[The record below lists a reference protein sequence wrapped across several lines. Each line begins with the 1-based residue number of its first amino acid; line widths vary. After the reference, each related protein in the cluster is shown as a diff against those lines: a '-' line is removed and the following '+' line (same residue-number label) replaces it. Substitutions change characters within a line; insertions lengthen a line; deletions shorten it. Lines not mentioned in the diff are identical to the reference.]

1 MSSDFVFIDP
11 NKIPPRRSVKP
22 ARSGRFK
29 VKKISSKVWENN
41 YEEEVESQEEVPEFN
56 LLDSVL
62 PQNNIAVQAS
72 SIDPLSQAIF
82 TPEKVVFSSINN
94 YLPQAVVKNNTKTKE
109 DFRKELLAEIENIYA
124 KDDEL
129 SRRINEMSSTSR
141 SVPMHLVSSSI
152 INKDIDDNGNLKI
165 HIAPKQDFYKNFGDK
180 ENKDIYITETFIKKD
195 LTERYRAESDWFQV
209 SSTAPSRVSD
219 LKKYYEAK
227 DRRGSNSQQ
236 VKFEL
241 SKKDNRFNLKS
252 IVGYMSVF
260 LVPVSLVYLFVFGQF
275 SLSGFALGSGNFV
288 KTALGGVNSK
298 LLSTSSFTLV
308 NSKDSEIFPQLTE
321 FSSQIK
327 EAGLGKELSDSI
339 ESFLQKNAE
348 FSWFNLFKSKSINN
362 NFSIIETESLAKVK
376 NALNTLSINNK
387 NLIRLSS
394 EFSNYLSIISFW
406 NQVLLPDK
414 NYLIVVLNSERSWP
428 GGGEPKNYVVV
439 STSKE
444 GLETVSS
451 GKFSELDAAFD
462 LKVVPPDPIK
472 VASTSWL
479 PSQSFWFM
487 DFKESAKTITNF
499 FENTSGKRIDGV
511 IAVNENFLKNLS
523 FKESLT
529 MDTSSPSWFYGF
541 YEAFGRKPAGRW
553 VSLASILNNGLNS
566 HDVQFYFKDSALEKF
581 VEGSGW
587 STKVASEDS
596 KDVLGVSW
604 ASIKGGSLNL
614 ELAEY
619 RTQIFQDGSVIVK
632 LNLMVRQNIGDESLS
647 YLKVYLPKGTQVL
660 KAEGFSVKEK
670 IPEFSYAVKG
680 FSSDRRINNF
690 TDSKAGDIDIF
701 DEGDNAVVGG
711 WINLKRNA
719 RNTVNLEY
727 ISSTKISRVDGKGD
741 YSLKIIRP
749 SQKDNVPFRYVIT
762 PQEGVIIESLEPN
775 GFVSQN
781 LGEYQGNISQDLNLK
796 SSFLFSK

>member
-22 ARSGRFK
+22 AISGRFK
-29 VKKISSKVWENN
+29 IRKISSKVWEKN
-41 YEEEVESQEEVPEFN
+41 YEEEIESQEEVPEFN

-62 PQNNIAVQAS
+62 PENNIAAQVS

-82 TPEKVVFSSINN
+82 MSEKVVFNSTNN
-94 YLPQAVVKNNTKTKE
+94 YLPQTIVKNEIKTEE

-129 SRRINEMSSTSR
+129 SRRINKMSSISR
-141 SVPMHLVSSSI
+141 SVPMQLVSPSLIS
-152 INKDIDDNGNLKI
+152 KDIDDNGNLKI

-180 ENKDIYITETFIKKD
+180 DTYVAEDSVKKD
-195 LTERYRAESDWFQV
+195 LVEHYRAESDWFQV
-209 SSTAPSRVSD
+209 SSTVPSRVSD
-219 LKKYYEAK
+219 LKKYYENK
-227 DRRGSNSQQ
+227 DRRNLNSQQ
-236 VKFEL
+236 VKFDL
-241 SKKDNRFNLKS
+241 SKKGKGSGLKS
-252 IVGYMSVF
+252 ILGYLTLSVI
-260 LVPVSLVYLFVFGQF
+260 PVSLSYFLISGGF
-275 SLSGFALGSGNFV
+275 SLSSFASGSGDFV

-308 NSKDSEIFPQLTE
+308 NSKESEIFPQLTE
-321 FSSQIK
+321 FNSQIK
-327 EAGLGKELSDSI
+327 EAGLGKELSDNI
-339 ESFLQKNAE
+339 ENFLQKNAE
-348 FSWFNLFKSKSINN
+348 FSWFNIFKSKSINN

-376 NALNTLSINNK
+376 NALNTLSVNNK

-394 EFSNYLSIISFW
+394 GFSNYLSIVSFW
-406 NQVLLPDK
+406 NQVLVPDK
-414 NYLIVVLNSERSWP
+414 NYLIVVLNSDRSWP

-511 IAVNENFLKNLS
+511 VAVNENFLKNLS

-529 MDTSSPSWFYGF
+529 LDTSSPSWFYGF

-553 VSLASILNNGLNS
+553 VSLANILNSGLSS
-566 HDVQFYFKDSALEKF
+566 HDVQFYFKDTSLEKF

-587 STKVASEDS
+587 STKVASENS

-619 RTQIFQDGSVIVK
+619 RTQIFQDGSIVVK
-632 LNLMVRQNIGDESLS
+632 LNLMVRQNTGDESLN
-647 YLKVYLPKGTQVL
+647 YLKVYLPKGAQVL
-660 KAEGFSVKEK
+660 KAEGFSAKEK

-680 FSSDRRINNF
+680 FSSDKRISNF
-690 TDSKAGDIDIF
+690 TGSKAGDIDTF
-701 DEGDNAVVGG
+701 DESGNGVIGG
-711 WINLKRNA
+711 WINLKRNE
-719 RNTVNLEY
+719 RNTINLEY
-727 ISSTKISRVDGKGD
+727 ISAIKISRTEGKGD
-741 YSLKIIRP
+741 YALKVIRP
-749 SQKDNVPFRYVIT
+749 SQKDNIPFRYVIT

-781 LGEYQGNISQDLNLK
+781 LGEYQGNISQDLNLI
-796 SSFLFSK
+796 STFLFKK

>member
-180 ENKDIYITETFIKKD
+180 ENKDIYIAETFIKKD

-260 LVPVSLVYLFVFGQF
+260 LVPVSLVYLFVSGQF
-275 SLSGFALGSGNFV
+275 SLSGFVLGSGNFV

-511 IAVNENFLKNLS
+511 IAVNESFLKNLS

-596 KDVLGVSW
+596 KDILGVSW

-647 YLKVYLPKGTQVL
+647 YLKVYLPKGAQVL

-670 IPEFSYAVKG
+670 IPKFSYAVKG

-701 DEGDNAVVGG
+701 DEGNNAVVGG

-781 LGEYQGNISQDLNLK
+781 LGEYQGNISQDLNLI
-796 SSFLFSK
+796 SSFLFK